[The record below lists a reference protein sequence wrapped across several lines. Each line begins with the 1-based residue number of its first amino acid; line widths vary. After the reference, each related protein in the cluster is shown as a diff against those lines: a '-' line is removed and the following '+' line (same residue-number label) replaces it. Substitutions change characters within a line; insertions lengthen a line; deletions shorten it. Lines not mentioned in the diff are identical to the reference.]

1 MKSLI
6 LNGSTTGFQPAK
18 PVLISEN
25 LWESLSI
32 SEHLGRRF
40 RFQSFL
46 LFCLVFVCFFFGF
59 GLQLLRPATRSAR
72 VTPRLIGH
80 KIKSARNSNKPNSK
94 NTKIRKRKKPKKRER
109 KKEKKMAAQR
119 ANNKRN
125 SHVPRPQWSPFSDF
139 VSFFL
144 LFNQLWR
151 ICHRIVVGLL
161 SFHRPTWSFVRFSL
175 FLSLH

>member
-46 LFCLVFVCFFFGF
+46 LFCLVFVFVFFGF

-94 NTKIRKRKKPKKRER
+94 NTKIRKRKNPRNEKGR
-109 KKEKKMAAQR
+109 KKKKWPPNGQTTKETAT
-119 ANNKRN
+119 
-125 SHVPRPQWSPFSDF
+125 SPAHNGVLSRISSLFFSCLTNYGEY
-139 VSFFL
+139 VT
-144 LFNQLWR
+144 
-151 ICHRIVVGLL
+151 VLL
-161 SFHRPTWSFVRFSL
+161 SVYWVFIAQLGHL
-175 FLSLH
+175 

>member
-1 MKSLI
+1 MAQQLVFSPQSRFSSLR
-6 LNGSTTGFQPAK
+6 
-18 PVLISEN
+18 ISEN
-25 LWESLSI
+25 LWASLSI
-32 SEHLGRRF
+32 SGAVSVSSRFFCFVWFLFLFFLGLGFNFCGRRHA
-40 RFQSFL
+40 RL
-46 LFCLVFVCFFFGF
+46 ALPRVWLVTK
-59 GLQLLRPATRSAR
+59 LKAHETRTNQTA
-72 VTPRLIGH
+72 
-80 KIKSARNSNKPNSK
+80 KYKNKK
-94 NTKIRKRKKPKKRER
+94 KKKPKKRER

>member
-1 MKSLI
+1 MAQQLVFSPQSRFSSLR
-6 LNGSTTGFQPAK
+6 
-18 PVLISEN
+18 ISEN
-25 LWESLSI
+25 LWASLSI
-32 SEHLGRRF
+32 SGAVSVSSRF
-40 RFQSFL
+40 FCFVWFL
-46 LFCLVFVCFFFGF
+46 FVFFFGF